1 MINTVFT
8 LINLDIFLFFQSR
21 FFTNVVFIYRLN
33 PVIEAHSTN
42 WSRRSKPTTMN
53 VLKKSRS
60 IGVVPLLETSPL
72 QGSTSK
78 TKLNL
83 QNLLLKPKQNCFSN
97 GNKGISK
104 KHFFSASIQSR
115 ILQVFTYTRDHV
127 FGFHCSS
134 VLHLLQFHR
143 CPKKFLAGI
152 LIKISRTA
160 AFPTKIL
167 EFLSHPM
174 YLPLNFPTF

>member
-60 IGVVPLLETSPL
+60 TGVVPLLETSPL

-104 KHFFSASIQSR
+104 KLFSASIQSR
-115 ILQVFTYTRDHV
+115 ILQLFTQTRGYV

-134 VLHLLQFHR
+134 VLHLLQCHR
-143 CPKKFLAGI
+143 CPRIFLAGI
-152 LIKISRTA
+152 IIKISRTA

-174 YLPLNFPTF
+174 YLRLNFPTF

>member
-1 MINTVFT
+1 M
-8 LINLDIFLFFQSR
+8 

-42 WSRRSKPTTMN
+42 WSRQSKPTTMN

-60 IGVVPLLETSPL
+60 TGVVPLLETNPL
-72 QGSTSK
+72 QGSTRL

-104 KHFFSASIQSR
+104 KLVFFCFYLVVDSLGKP
-115 ILQVFTYTRDHV
+115 ILQI
-127 FGFHCSS
+127 GFRFRLLLCSS
-134 VLHLLQFHR
+134 TR
-143 CPKKFLAGI
+143 A
-152 LIKISRTA
+152 IS
-160 AFPTKIL
+160 
-167 EFLSHPM
+167 
-174 YLPLNFPTF
+174 

>member
-1 MINTVFT
+1 M
-8 LINLDIFLFFQSR
+8 
-21 FFTNVVFIYRLN
+21 
-33 PVIEAHSTN
+33 IEAHSTN

-60 IGVVPLLETSPL
+60 TGVVPLLETNPL
-72 QGSTSK
+72 QGSTRL

-104 KHFFSASIQSR
+104 KLFFLLLFNHRFFRYS
-115 ILQVFTYTRDHV
+115 FTYTRDYV

-134 VLHLLQFHR
+134 VLHLLQCHR
-143 CPKKFLAGI
+143 RPRIFLAGI
-152 LIKISRTA
+152 IIKISRTA

-174 YLPLNFPTF
+174 YMPLNFPTF